1 MEDQLATHTANYNED
16 TTTSTDKHDVVSTS
30 DPIDPIASLLEKMDI
45 LEHRINAM
53 VNKFE
58 ELTAATAAT
67 RITNTNYQV
76 DLSPEE
82 INQLIAVQEGDNSD
96 DPIALQQV
104 LNKIIG
110 DSQLLPPQ
118 APAPDNKEDDDSS
131 EETES
136 VGEDGNLEYRR
147 DSEYL
152 RDLNAE
158 SDNSDS
164 ISNTT
169 VNLVPKPQATATSQT
184 CQIQ

>member
-1 MEDQLATHTANYNED
+1 MEDQLTTLTTHTANYNED
-16 TTTSTDKHDVVSTS
+16 TTTSTDEHDAVVTS

-96 DPIALQQV
+96 DPIAMQQV
-104 LNKIIG
+104 LNKITG
-110 DSQLLPPQ
+110 DPQLLPP
-118 APAPDNKEDDDSS
+118 PAPDNKEDNDSS

-136 VGEDGNLEYRR
+136 VGEDGNLEY
-147 DSEYL
+147 L
-152 RDLNAE
+152 QNLNDAG